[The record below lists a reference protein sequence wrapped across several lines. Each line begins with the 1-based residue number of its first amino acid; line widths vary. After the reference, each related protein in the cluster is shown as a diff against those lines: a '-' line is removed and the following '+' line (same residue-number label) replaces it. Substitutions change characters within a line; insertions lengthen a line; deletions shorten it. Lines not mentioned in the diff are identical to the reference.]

1 MQIDQ
6 SELFTEA
13 VPGQSLDISIKQLK
27 SYVFEPKTPA
37 LRQSRANEIV
47 GQSMV
52 VTEKVDGTKLT
63 LVRTAET
70 NTSDYAV
77 NWIVSYKGSVLHGS
91 EFSHLSDKDREQI
104 KTQSIGIGQ
113 YVWVFDHL
121 KKINPNIA
129 SIPTNTEFSVE
140 FAQNK
145 DTLSRT
151 YERFGDMFLRSFAP
165 VKYRVISGQ
174 LHTTPTGA
182 EETDPTKLAAMAKR
196 LQVQTFPIYFS
207 GKLTREAVDKNQY
220 LGPKMKGVNWADPL
234 DVLQKFSDAVLTIP
248 SVLGGKIEGAVMRMA
263 DGRFFKVVQSDQYDA
278 EARGA
283 KKDLYRMSPEEMD
296 VYFQKMRKV
305 ISVVLNKIGTEGK
318 TDTQIVS
325 QANKVLSRIPIDK
338 FPANP
343 KRNETQIRDDAH
355 ETLRLMVGKRDAIG
369 VGTKTIGLIPI
380 AGKPLHIG
388 HWKLIERAAAEC
400 DRVIV
405 YTTSKDRAEKGQVP
419 ISGAD
424 FVYFWHDFFIPALPK
439 NVKVRFV
446 DSPVRAVLHELS
458 WFEQSA
464 TKDSEDVP
472 TVKLYSDVSDVDANF
487 PDADLG
493 KFPTLKSTD
502 KIQKVGVERSST
514 VNISGTKMREF
525 LQSGDMA
532 SFIKNLPPIPQNQ
545 KKEIWTTLMKNVPQ
559 KEQIDPYKQMAHELI
574 ESYFASIDEG
584 GWRVTDTQS
593 TRVTPELVKDIVGLF
608 DKFVDDFNAQS
619 NLPPIKSMG
628 PVGSAAYYKSDLGD
642 PNVIYGDVD
651 MQIVYPIES
660 NDREEQLAS
669 NKSYAAA
676 IRTFIKEKSP
686 TYIHDNLNDPEYGKS
701 YLVFNVG
708 SSKAQIDLV
717 ISYTSTAK
725 WVKTRTTPERG
736 LKGFVSGLLMSA
748 LGDALNASFGS
759 TTNPYLKI
767 SEVAVGRKFLESDTV
782 FLDIVKYYAH
792 AAGLRS
798 VKTSALRGNYSLDD
812 NDPSFKRKCEHVV
825 ALANALEDNDIFD
838 AGVVTSI
845 DGRKFRNR
853 QEFIDYIR
861 TSFIKRMNDQKTAKK
876 MDKAS
881 TPEALQAVEKV
892 RAHADRGIEMATQLL
907 KESGQAVASVGPK
920 PDDAKMVAGE
930 PAKATT
936 KLSIVDDDKSIA
948 DKVSADIK
956 EFVKA
961 LNSRV
966 HFWKDNNPYIDNG
979 YIFNGSS
986 QHLIN
991 PETSP
996 YISQYKP
1003 TFGDVD
1009 LIVPKSKLE
1018 DLRTFLDSID
1028 DNKIDWKPTAGN
1040 KITNK
1045 FHYIGRTKS
1054 SHSIPDQIVALW
1066 WYVPK
1071 QQIVQIDFEGDDMTT
1086 DKKGFERPSDWTKFT
1101 KDSPYNDLQAG
1112 IKGLAGALMLRAL
1125 ARATTRKD
1133 SAVVVKPTSAAKIA
1147 AGQTIITDKDIRI
1160 ADGVPDQATGRTL
1173 NPAGGRAAGLRTA
1186 YKKVGDVTYNGKSVE
1201 AYVRIEPKDV
1211 GETDRTTDIVEIF
1224 KTFFGKK
1231 PTADELKVFRS
1242 FTGLL
1247 TLMKKYLDMPT
1258 ITYALDK
1265 FDRDISPEHLSDKE
1279 WAAIYGAIQKV
1290 LGVKR
1295 SPPV

>member
-1 MQIDQ
+1 MQTDHP
-6 SELFTEA
+6 SPFTEA
-13 VPGQSLDISIKQLK
+13 VSGPSLDISIKQLK

-37 LRQSRANEIV
+37 LRQSRATEIV
-47 GQSMV
+47 NQSMV
-52 VTEKVDGTKLT
+52 VSEKVDGTKLT
-63 LVRTAET
+63 LVRTSESAAE
-70 NTSDYAV
+70 DYIA

-91 EFSHLSDKDREQI
+91 EFSHLSDKDRERI

-129 SIPTNTEFSVE
+129 SIPTDTEFSVE

-174 LHTTPTGA
+174 LHTTPTA
-182 EETDPTKLAAMAKR
+182 EEETDPTKLAAMAKR

-207 GKLTREAVDKNQY
+207 GKLTQEAVSKNQY
-220 LGPKMKGVNWADPL
+220 LGPKMTGVNWADPL

-296 VYFQKMRKV
+296 VYFQNMRKV
-305 ISVVLNKIGTEGK
+305 ISVVLNKVGTEGK

-325 QANKVLSRIPIDK
+325 QANSVLAKIPIDK
-338 FPANP
+338 FPSNP

-388 HWKLIERAAAEC
+388 HWKLIERAANEC
-400 DRVIV
+400 DRAIV
-405 YTTSKDRAEKGQVP
+405 YTTSKDRAERGQVP
-419 ISGAD
+419 ISGSD

-439 NVKVRFV
+439 NVTVKFV
-446 DSPVRAVLHELS
+446 DSPVRAVMHEVG
-458 WFEQSA
+458 WFEQSV
-464 TKDSEDVP
+464 TKDGESSPSVR
-472 TVKLYSDVSDVDANF
+472 LYSDVSDVETNF
-487 PDADLG
+487 PDSDLN
-493 KFPTLKSTD
+493 KFPTMVSTG

-574 ESYFASIDEG
+574 ESYF
-584 GWRVTDTQS
+584 S
-593 TRVTPELVKDIVGLF
+593 T
-608 DKFVDDFNAQS
+608 
-619 NLPPIKSMG
+619 M
-628 PVGSAAYYKSDLGD
+628 
-642 PNVIYGDVD
+642 
-651 MQIVYPIES
+651 
-660 NDREEQLAS
+660 
-669 NKSYAAA
+669 
-676 IRTFIKEKSP
+676 
-686 TYIHDNLNDPEYGKS
+686 
-701 YLVFNVG
+701 
-708 SSKAQIDLV
+708 SS
-717 ISYTSTAK
+717 
-725 WVKTRTTPERG
+725 
-736 LKGFVSGLLMSA
+736 
-748 LGDALNASFGS
+748 
-759 TTNPYLKI
+759 
-767 SEVAVGRKFLESDTV
+767 
-782 FLDIVKYYAH
+782 
-792 AAGLRS
+792 
-798 VKTSALRGNYSLDD
+798 
-812 NDPSFKRKCEHVV
+812 
-825 ALANALEDNDIFD
+825 
-838 AGVVTSI
+838 
-845 DGRKFRNR
+845 DGR
-853 QEFIDYIR
+853 
-861 TSFIKRMNDQKTAKK
+861 
-876 MDKAS
+876 
-881 TPEALQAVEKV
+881 
-892 RAHADRGIEMATQLL
+892 LL
-907 KESGQAVASVGPK
+907 KESGQSVASVGPR
-920 PDDAKMVAGE
+920 PEDAKTVNGD
-930 PAKATT
+930 PAQAST

-948 DKVSADIK
+948 DKVSSDVK

-961 LNSRV
+961 LNSRI

-1009 LIVPKSKLE
+1009 IIVPKSKLE
-1018 DLRTFLDSID
+1018 GLKVFLDSID
-1028 DNKIDWKPTAGN
+1028 DNKIEWKPTAGN

-1054 SHSIPDQIVALW
+1054 MAGIPDQVVALW

-1071 QQIVQIDFEGDDMTT
+1071 KQVVQIDFEGDDMTT
-1086 DKKGFERPSDWTKFT
+1086 DKGGFERPSDWTKFT
-1101 KDSPYNDLQAG
+1101 KDSPYSDLQVG

-1125 ARATTRKD
+1125 ARATTRKEG
-1133 SAVVVKPTSAAKIA
+1133 AVVVKPTSAAKIV
-1147 AGQTIITDKDIRI
+1147 AGQTTITDKDIRI
-1160 ADGVPDQATGRTL
+1160 AGGVPDQATARTL
-1173 NPAGGRAAGLRTA
+1173 NTGGGGAGMRLA
-1186 YKKVGDVTYNGKSVE
+1186 YKKVGDVTYNGKPVE
-1201 AYVRIEPKDV
+1201 AYVKVEPKDV
-1211 GETDRTTDIVEIF
+1211 GEKDRTTDIADIF

-1231 PTADELKVFRS
+1231 PSADELKVFRS

-1247 TLMKKYLDMPT
+1247 SLMKKYLDKPT
-1258 ITYALDK
+1258 ILYAIDK
-1265 FDRDISPEHLSDKE
+1265 FSRDIASEHLSDKE
-1279 WAAIYGAIQKV
+1279 WEAIYGAIQKII
-1290 LGVKR
+1290 GIKR
-1295 SPPV
+1295 TPPK

>member
-91 EFSHLSDKDREQI
+91 EFSHLSDKDRAQI

-165 VKYRVISGQ
+165 VKYRIISGQ

-182 EETDPTKLAAMAKR
+182 EETDPAKLATMAKR

-207 GKLTREAVDKNQY
+207 GKLTREAVTKNQY
-220 LGPKMKGVNWADPL
+220 LGPKMVDVNWSDPL

-248 SVLGGKIEGAVMRMA
+248 SVLGGKIEGVVMRMA

-388 HWKLIERAAAEC
+388 HWKLIERAAGEC

-446 DSPVRAVLHELS
+446 DSPVRSVMHELG

-493 KFPTLKSTD
+493 KFPTLKTAG

-559 KEQIDPYKQMAHELI
+559 KEQVDPYKQMAHELI

-584 GWRVTDTQS
+584 GWRVMDT
-593 TRVTPELVKDIVGLF
+593 K
-608 DKFVDDFNAQS
+608 
-619 NLPPIKSMG
+619 
-628 PVGSAAYYKSDLGD
+628 
-642 PNVIYGDVD
+642 
-651 MQIVYPIES
+651 
-660 NDREEQLAS
+660 
-669 NKSYAAA
+669 
-676 IRTFIKEKSP
+676 
-686 TYIHDNLNDPEYGKS
+686 
-701 YLVFNVG
+701 
-708 SSKAQIDLV
+708 
-717 ISYTSTAK
+717 
-725 WVKTRTTPERG
+725 
-736 LKGFVSGLLMSA
+736 
-748 LGDALNASFGS
+748 
-759 TTNPYLKI
+759 
-767 SEVAVGRKFLESDTV
+767 
-782 FLDIVKYYAH
+782 
-792 AAGLRS
+792 
-798 VKTSALRGNYSLDD
+798 
-812 NDPSFKRKCEHVV
+812 
-825 ALANALEDNDIFD
+825 
-838 AGVVTSI
+838 
-845 DGRKFRNR
+845 
-853 QEFIDYIR
+853 
-861 TSFIKRMNDQKTAKK
+861 
-876 MDKAS
+876 
-881 TPEALQAVEKV
+881 
-892 RAHADRGIEMATQLL
+892 LL
-907 KESGQAVASVGPK
+907 KESGQSVASVGPK
-920 PDDAKMVAGE
+920 PEDAKMVDGE
-930 PAKATT
+930 PAQATT

-956 EFVKA
+956 EFAKA

-1054 SHSIPDQIVALW
+1054 AYGIPDQIVALW

-1071 QQIVQIDFEGDDMTT
+1071 RQVVQIDFEGDDMTT

-1147 AGQTIITDKDIRI
+1147 AGQTVITDKDIRI
-1160 ADGVPDQATGRTL
+1160 AGGSPDQATGRTL
-1173 NPAGGRAAGLRTA
+1173 NTGGGAPGMRLA
-1186 YKKVGDVTYNGKSVE
+1186 YKKVGDVTYNGKPVE
-1201 AYVRIEPKDV
+1201 AYIKVEPKDA
-1211 GETDRTTDIVEIF
+1211 GEKDRTTDIAEIF
-1224 KTFFGKK
+1224 RTFFGKK

-1247 TLMKKYLDMPT
+1247 TLMKKYLDTPT

-1265 FDRDISPEHLSDKE
+1265 FDRDISAEHLSDKE
-1279 WAAIYGAIQKV
+1279 WSAIYGAIQKV
-1290 LGVKR
+1290 LGIKR